1 MTRMTMRR
9 LALAGFLAA
18 TMASTASAAALEE
31 LRATLQTLRAAG
43 PLTARLTMETS
54 GQFQDQGE
62 ERTRAGSASVVAEDR
77 GPGKAIALVY
87 EDRVLTEAA
96 RQPAGRRDARGP
108 IDALRGLDAF
118 EALGL
123 MRPADEWLTDLEG
136 ARLIAERAET
146 RAGASVRALDL
157 ALKAPR
163 GMDQEKGLK
172 VERTATV
179 WIADSGHPV
188 GARVKTHTEFK
199 RFIFKVT
206 FDVTETTDYGL
217 VAGRLLARRQDSQNR
232 WKAWIVAEG
241 SNSSVTTVEPLE

>member
-1 MTRMTMRR
+1 MRTPVV
-9 LALAGFLAA
+9 ALAALLG
-18 TMASTASAAALEE
+18 ASAAPASSLDD
-31 LRATLQTLRAAG
+31 LRAALQTLRASG

-87 EDRVLTEAA
+87 DDRVLTEAA

-118 EALGL
+118 ETLGL

-136 ARLIAERAET
+136 ARLVAERSET
-146 RAGASVRALDL
+146 RDGKSVRALDL

-179 WIADSGHPV
+179 WIGNAGHPV
-188 GARVKTHTEFK
+188 GARMKTRTEFK

-206 FDVTETTDYGL
+206 FDVTETTDYG
-217 VAGRLLARRQDSQNR
+217 VVSGRLLARRQDSQNR